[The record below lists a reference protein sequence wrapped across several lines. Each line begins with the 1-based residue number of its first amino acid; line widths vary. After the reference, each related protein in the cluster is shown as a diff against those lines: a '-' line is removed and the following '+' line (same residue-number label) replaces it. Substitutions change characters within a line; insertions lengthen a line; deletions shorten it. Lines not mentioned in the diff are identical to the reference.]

1 MKKKSYHT
9 LEFVA
14 KHVTEEE
21 LHESLSDTTRVINVC
36 TLLNYFVMA
45 THE

>member
-1 MKKKSYHT
+1 M
-9 LEFVA
+9 
-14 KHVTEEE
+14 TEEE
-21 LHESLSDTTRVINVC
+21 LHESLRDTTRLINVR